1 MKTTNI
7 LALGLAAV
15 VALSGTSALASGD
28 GAKLFKKKCG
38 SCHSMEAGKHM
49 AGPALDSIIG
59 RKAGSSDF
67 GSYKALAGADFTWDE
82 KNMDEWITDPKKFIG
97 KATAMT
103 AKIKKE
109 DEREAIIKFLKG
121 EDD

>member
-15 VALSGTSALASGD
+15 VALSGTSALASGK
-28 GAKLFKKKCG
+28 AEKLFKKKCG
-38 SCHSMEAGKHM
+38 SCHSIEAGKHM
-49 AGPALDSIIG
+49 TGPSLAGVIG
-59 RKAGSSDF
+59 RKAGSTDF

-82 KNMDEWITDPKKFIG
+82 NNLSEWITDPKKFIG

-103 AKIKKE
+103 AKINKPE
-109 DEREAIIKFLKG
+109 ERETIIKYLKG
-121 EDD
+121 EED